1 MDIGVVRGWSSVTA
15 VRREGIDGDGFIV
28 TVVGPGVIPV
38 VYRPVLASCVTV
50 LRARLPDLVVV
61 YVYGSVA
68 TGRARQPESDVDLL
82 IVLADQAER
91 RVIDEIAAEL
101 SDRFRGVA
109 REVGLAVVSLAELW
123 ADDLDGVG
131 VRCFVKH
138 YCVPVGGDDVRP
150 LLAACRA
157 SPEVAW
163 AFNHNTAVAVADA
176 QRCLEQARTAEEVRQ
191 VCRRVARKVT
201 LAATSLASIVE
212 STWTTDRRRAA
223 EIITLRY
230 PQWAAAAA
238 DALRWCS
245 APTASSATVRAF
257 LHDYASW
264 VATELE
270 RQAELHLN
278 LE

>member
-1 MDIGVVRGWSSVTA
+1 VDLGVVRGLSSVTA
-15 VRREGIDGDGFIV
+15 VRREGLDGDGFIV
-28 TVVGPGVIPV
+28 TAVGADMIPV
-38 VYRPVLASCVTV
+38 AYRPVLAACVTV
-50 LRARLPDLVVV
+50 LRARLADLVVV
-61 YVYGSVA
+61 YLYGSVA

-82 IVLADQAER
+82 IVLADQAEHG
-91 RVIDEIAAEL
+91 VIDGIAVEL
-101 SDRFRGVA
+101 SDRFRDVA
-109 REVGLAVVSLAELW
+109 REVGLAVVTLAELW
-123 ADDLDGVG
+123 ADDLDGLG
-131 VRCFVKH
+131 VRCFIKH
-138 YCVPVGGDDVRP
+138 YCVPVDGDDVRP

-176 QRCLEQARTAEEVRQ
+176 QRCLAQARTAEEVRQ

-201 LAATSLASIVE
+201 LSATSLASIVE

-230 PQWAAAAA
+230 PHWTLAAA

-245 APTASSATVRAF
+245 APTSSRAAVRAF
-257 LHDYASW
+257 LCGYASW

-270 RQAELHLN
+270 RQAAPHLS